1 MAKKVKITKGGQTV
15 YPATVMDAVVHPDL
29 RVDASKLIEEVN
41 VSKIYPTGGID
52 GTNKYTLET
61 AIAMIPTSL
70 RNVGIKCSFLDE
82 AGQFETWEY
91 IGGASANA
99 NNWKQTGTKA
109 FTELGKIIQPIF
121 GTLFDKEATGTDLA
135 DVTSFI
141 LDMKYAGTSLDKED
155 NYSLFECRKND
166 DGTRLQI
173 FIKNDSN
180 SNAYWN
186 NEYLLSDVPSD
197 YTRGFDRKKLGDF
210 YFVFNWNCFKDF
222 LYTKG
227 AYPLRKLNNSFIF
240 GLNIQEQLAKVDTN
254 ETRLDVLDDS
264 VVHIQDTYVNK
275 EDAIIEGV
283 NLYNISK
290 NEEQFIIKEGD
301 SYNKVS
307 SRYYSITGF
316 LPYNSNSEWI
326 YSGCSTGYFTDLGCI
341 AFFKEE
347 SEDTYLGA
355 IRVPATSRPE
365 YGLLTGQFTEAN
377 YVKFTLRRIGFEY
390 GIIDLEEFS
399 YAKKDMSGRIANIE
413 SQTEQNTSDI
423 ALLKTTSYDLTD
435 VVIDAMGDSYTQM
448 GYDDNR
454 GFMFFGAKLLG
465 IEKSQINNYGIGGT
479 KIAKTSSADNDSSVM
494 VNRYQNMEDC
504 DIYTL
509 LGGYND
515 SNAPFNN
522 WNDKLGSVETKDD
535 PTTIFG
541 ACCTIIEGYRGLY
554 PYSNAIPV
562 IMTYPY
568 APDSNKKALNQCL
581 RDVADYYNAPLI
593 DFEKTCGFIDGK
605 NCRTGRPN
613 ILDGYMDN
621 WISGQRPHYNGS
633 DTMLTDPDWGY
644 IPDYIPRPV
653 GARVLWVP
661 INCNL
666 HQYKQDNGEY
676 VWLKQTGTREAE
688 LLDECTH
695 IRFAYYESNKDSA
708 YIRVEDGTFVCDGDI
723 HPNLLGFKLRMAPV
737 WAAKMKDLLFP
748 KTSL

>member
-1 MAKKVKITKGGQTV
+1 
-15 YPATVMDAVVHPDL
+15 MD
-29 RVDASKLIEEVN
+29 EE
-41 VSKIYPTGGID
+41 GE
-52 GTNKYTLET
+52 L
-61 AIAMIPTSL
+61 
-70 RNVGIKCSFLDE
+70 
-82 AGQFETWEY
+82 ETWEFQ
-91 IGGASANA
+91 GGASANV
-99 NNWKQTGTKA
+99 NNWKQTGIKA

-155 NYSLFECRKND
+155 NYSLFECRKSD

-173 FIKNDSN
+173 SIKNDSN
-180 SNAYWN
+180 SSVYWN

-254 ETRLDVLDDS
+254 ETRLDGLDDS
-264 VVHIQDTYVNK
+264 VGHIQDTYVNK
-275 EDAIIEGV
+275 EDAVIEGV

-307 SRYYSITGF
+307 SKYYSITGF
-316 LPYNSNSEWI
+316 LPYDSDSEWI
-326 YSGCSTGYFTDLGCI
+326 YSGCSTGDYTDLGCI
-341 AFFKEE
+341 AFFSGK
-347 SEDTYLGA
+347 SDDTYIGSIL
-355 IRVPATSRPE
+355 VPATSKAG
-365 YGLLTGQFTEAN
+365 YGLLTDQFPEAN
-377 YVKFTLRRIGFEY
+377 YVKFTLRRIGFEH
-390 GIIDLEEFS
+390 GIMDLEEFS
-399 YAKKDMSGRIANIE
+399 YAKKDISGRITNIE

-423 ALLKTTSYDLTD
+423 TLLKTKSYDLTD

-454 GFMFFGAKLLG
+454 GFMFFGTKLLG

-479 KIAKTSSADNDSSVM
+479 KIAKTSSADNDSNVM

-515 SNAPFNN
+515 SNAPFDN

-541 ACCTIIEGYRGLY
+541 ACCMIIEGFRAIY

-562 IMTYPY
+562 IMTYPF
-568 APDSNKKALNQCL
+568 APDSNKKSLNQCL
-581 RDVADYYNAPLI
+581 RNVADYYNAPLI
-593 DFEKTCGFIDGK
+593 DFEKMCGFIDGK

-613 ILDGYMDN
+613 ILDDYMGN

-633 DTMLTDPDWGY
+633 DKMLTDANWGY

-653 GARVLWVP
+653 GASILWVP

-666 HQYKQDNGEY
+666 HQYKQENGIY
-676 VWLKQTGTREAE
+676 VWLKQSGTREAE

-695 IRFAYYESNKDSA
+695 IRFAYYEAQKDSA